1 MFIVLSPLNPDPM
14 YKQVTD
20 QIKDSIARGTLKPG
34 DKLPSI
40 RELSL
45 ELKIS
50 IITTKRA
57 YADLEKE
64 GYIITRPGLGSFVAD
79 IDRDKLREEKL
90 VEISDSVRNILKKAE
105 KFQIRQEDIFALI
118 KEIEEKT
125 NESHR

>member
-1 MFIVLSPLNPDPM
+1 M

-20 QIKDSIARGTLKPG
+20 QIKDVIASETLKPA

-57 YADLEKE
+57 YSDLEKE
-64 GYIITRPGLGSFVAD
+64 GYIITRSGLGSFVAD
-79 IDRDKLREEKL
+79 INTEKLREEKL
-90 VEISDSVRNILKKAE
+90 VEISDKLKNIIKASE
-105 KFQIRQEDIFALI
+105 KFDITQKDIFALF
-118 KEIEEKT
+118 KELEETT
-125 NESHR
+125 NE

>member
-1 MFIVLSPLNPDPM
+1 M

-20 QIKDSIARGTLKPG
+20 QVKDAIAGGTVKPG

-57 YADLEKE
+57 YSDLENE

-79 IDRDKLREEKL
+79 INKEKLREEKL
-90 VEISDSVRNILKKAE
+90 AEISTTLLKIIKTAE
-105 KFQIRQEDIFALI
+105 KFNITRDNIFTLV

>member
-1 MFIVLSPLNPDPM
+1 VFIVLSPLNPDPM
-14 YKQVTD
+14 YKQVMD
-20 QIKDSIARGTLKPG
+20 QIKDSIASGILMPG

-57 YADLEKE
+57 YSDLENE

-79 IDRDKLREEKL
+79 IDKNKLREAKLAELVDSLEKII
-90 VEISDSVRNILKKAE
+90 ENAE
-105 KFQIRQEDIFALI
+105 KFDIKKEDIFALI
-118 KEIEEKT
+118 KDIEEKT
-125 NESHR
+125 NE

>member
-1 MFIVLSPLNPDPM
+1 M

-20 QIKDSIARGTLKPG
+20 QIKDSIASRALKPG

-45 ELKIS
+45 DLKIS

-57 YADLEKE
+57 YSDLENE

-79 IDRDKLREEKL
+79 IDTHKIREEKL
-90 VEISDSVRNILKKAE
+90 AEITEDLIKILKTAE
-105 KFQIRQEDIFALI
+105 KFGIEKDEIFALI

-125 NESHR
+125 HESHR

>member
-1 MFIVLSPLNPDPM
+1 M

-20 QIKDSIARGTLKPG
+20 QIKDSIADRTLKPG
-34 DKLPSI
+34 DRLPSI
-40 RELSL
+40 REISL

-57 YADLEKE
+57 YSDLENQ

-79 IDRDKLREEKL
+79 IDSDKLREEKL
-90 VEISDSVRNILKKAE
+90 AEISDSLIKILKTAE
-105 KFQIRQEDIFALI
+105 KFDITQEDIFALI

>member
-20 QIKDSIARGTLKPG
+20 QIKDAIAIRILKQG

-57 YADLEKE
+57 YSDLENE

-79 IDRDKLREEKL
+79 INKDKLREEKL
-90 VEISDSVRNILKKAE
+90 TEISDTLLKILITAE
-105 KFQIRQEDIFALI
+105 KFNINQADIFALF

-125 NESHR
+125 DE